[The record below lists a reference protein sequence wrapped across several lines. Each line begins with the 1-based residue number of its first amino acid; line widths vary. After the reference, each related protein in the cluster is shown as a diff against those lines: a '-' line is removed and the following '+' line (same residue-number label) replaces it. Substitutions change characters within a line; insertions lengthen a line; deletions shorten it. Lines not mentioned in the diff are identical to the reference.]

1 MERNEP
7 DTVLI
12 YSPDWTHR
20 KALEN
25 LFSQESLNRGLVIK
39 TAATVSDLLADSH
52 SPPALIILDI
62 QPRSATG
69 IILML
74 RKKYPLVSLIFTGD
88 YFLYSDRMV
97 AEYFGGIW
105 LKQYD
110 ALMAGY
116 PVTGVAEH
124 ITSSLFAGACPQI
137 RLFSEATTINDVL
150 PLLKMWL
157 SQRLIGVVSSYRM
170 REVVLDWFVRGV
182 SLRET
187 ACRLRRSEK
196 VLYHY
201 RSLMMQALGIHH
213 YSRDFIPSLT
223 VTAGPLRRGGSV
235 ETPLPASTG

>member
-20 KALEN
+20 TALEN
-25 LFSQESLNRGLVIK
+25 LFSQESLRDGLVIK
-39 TAATVSDLLADSH
+39 TAETVSDLLANSH

-62 QPRSATG
+62 QPRSAPG
-69 IILML
+69 IIMTL
-74 RKKYPLVSLIFTGD
+74 RRKYPLVSLIFTGD
-88 YFLYSDRMV
+88 YFLYSDRIV

-116 PVTGVAEH
+116 PATGVMEH
-124 ITSSLFAGACPQI
+124 MTSSLFAGACPSVRI
-137 RLFSEATTINDVL
+137 FSDTTTINDVL
-150 PLLKMWL
+150 PLLDLWL
-157 SQRLIGVVSSYRM
+157 SQRLAGVVSSYRM
-170 REVVLDWFVRGV
+170 REVALDWFVRGV
-182 SLRET
+182 SLREV

-201 RSLMMQALGIHH
+201 RCLMMQALGIRH

-223 VTAGPLRRGGSV
+223 VTAGPVRRGGSV
-235 ETPLPASTG
+235 EPPLPASAG

>member
-12 YSPDWTHR
+12 YSPNWTHR

-25 LFSQESLNRGLVIK
+25 LFSQESLSNGLVIK
-39 TAATVSDLLADSH
+39 KAATVSDLLVSSH
-52 SPPALIILDI
+52 SPPVLIILDI
-62 QPRSATG
+62 QPRSAPG
-69 IILML
+69 IILAL
-74 RKKYPLVSLIFTGD
+74 RRKYHFVSLIFTGD
-88 YFLYSDRMV
+88 NFLYSDRMV

-116 PVTGVAEH
+116 PETGVVEH
-124 ITSSLFAGACPQI
+124 ITSSLFAGACPPVRI
-137 RLFSEATTINDVL
+137 FSDAMTVSDVL
-150 PLLKMWL
+150 PLLNSWL
-157 SQRLIGVVSSYRM
+157 SQRLVGVVSSYRM

-187 ACRLRRSEK
+187 ACRLRRGEK

-201 RSLMMQALGIHH
+201 RSLVMQALGIHH

-223 VTAGPLRRGGSV
+223 VTAGPLRCGGSV
-235 ETPLPASTG
+235 ETPLPASAG